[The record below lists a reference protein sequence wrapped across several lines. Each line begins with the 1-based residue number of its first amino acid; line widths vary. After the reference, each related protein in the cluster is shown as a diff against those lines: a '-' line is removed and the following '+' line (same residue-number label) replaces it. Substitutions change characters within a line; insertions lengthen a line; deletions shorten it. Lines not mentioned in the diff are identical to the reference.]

1 MKANGSGSRIRVFDA
16 DGRQIGE
23 TYPKR
28 ARGLVKH
35 GRAVWLTESSYAQ
48 DPDAERPDLL
58 LIPRRETGEID
69 YDTLL
74 RQQEGSPMSEFNNE
88 HEQKIHDMIA
98 RFREEM
104 AKAREIAEKAAAEAE
119 NVIRE
124 VEKSGV
130 VDKAAQKAEDVI
142 REIEKSGV
150 VEKAAQKAEEAA
162 QAVKTAFCGEA
173 GEASD
178 AADKAADGIGKTVN
192 ETVEKAAEA
201 ADAAFES
208 AKRTFEKAE
217 ADFEEAK
224 RAFEEAQAAKKADE
238 DKAHAAF
245 LDEDLCRQAKENLD
259 EIRREAKDALTTV
272 WKELKKGWGELKDA
286 SSGSFEWLKGETK
299 TARDSLKEA
308 FREMKENL
316 KSMMDDLGDA
326 GSCGAD
332 GDEGSRSAEEAEEA
346 EWAWEDGDDEEDE
359 STEETAETVRA
370 NIEAEMNDVQKRVT
384 DMLELV
390 RKEYDAGNIGFDK
403 YIEYTD
409 KYTAYLHD
417 RLVELRGEL
426 KKL

>member
-16 DGRQIGE
+16 DGHQIGE

-35 GRAVWLTESSYAQ
+35 GRAVWLTDPAYAQ
-48 DPDAERPDLL
+48 DPDTECPDLL
-58 LIPRRETGEID
+58 IFPRNEAGEPDIQSFLTQREDST
-69 YDTLL
+69 
-74 RQQEGSPMSEFNNE
+74 MSEYNNE
-88 HEQKIHDMIA
+88 HEQRIQDMIA

-130 VDKAAQKAEDVI
+130 V
-142 REIEKSGV
+142 
-150 VEKAAQKAEEAA
+150 EKAAAKAGEVVETVKAAFAEEAE
-162 QAVKTAFCGEA
+162 K
-173 GEASD
+173 ASD
-178 AADKAADGIGKTVN
+178 AAKDLGDAVN
-192 ETVEKAAEA
+192 EAAEESAKA

-208 AKRTFEKAE
+208 AKRAFEEAQ

-224 RAFEEAQAAKKADE
+224 RAYKEAEAAKKANE
-238 DKAHAAF
+238 EETRGAI
-245 LDEDLCRQAKENLD
+245 LDEELCRQAKENIH
-259 EIRREAKDALTTV
+259 EIRREAKEALTTA
-272 WKELKKGWGELKDA
+272 WEELKKGWNELKGA
-286 SSGSFEWLKGETK
+286 SSGSFTWLKDETK

-326 GSCGAD
+326 GD
-332 GDEGSRSAEEAEEA
+332 GTTGEDGSTRSADEA
-346 EWAWEDGDDEEDE
+346 EWAWEDGDECEECEGGEDP
-359 STEETAETVRA
+359 AETVRA

-390 RKEYDAGNIGFDK
+390 RKEYDAGHIGFDK
-403 YIEYTD
+403 YVEYTD

-417 RLVELRGEL
+417 RLVELRGEM